1 MRFGSGVLGLM
12 VLGAA
17 SIAVAQTAQTQ
28 APEAG
33 ANAPGWRK
41 LDDSKS
47 ADAKPAGPT
56 VPAGTRVLLT
66 LINGVSTKHSLEG
79 DRIYL
84 QTSYPI
90 MADNRIVIPSGSYVE
105 GTLTFVHR
113 PGRSK
118 DRRGEIYLRFD
129 SLTLP
134 NGVTRDF
141 RARLGGLEGDSSAEM
156 DRSEGKVRAESNKG
170 GEARTVG
177 ETAAAGAGVGAIA
190 GGVTGHPLT
199 GLAIGS
205 VSGAA
210 LGLMSV
216 LLSRGPDAVLSRGTT
231 MEMVLDRPL
240 TFEPGELD
248 FSHAAPPM
256 PIVPAAPD
264 QTQQKRTGLGWPL

>member
-1 MRFGSGVLGLM
+1 MRFGRGVLGLM
-12 VLGAA
+12 ALGAA
-17 SIAVAQTAQTQ
+17 SITAAQTQ

-41 LDDSKS
+41 LDDSKP
-47 ADAKPAGPT
+47 AEAKPAGPT

-66 LINGVSTKHSLEG
+66 LINGVSTKHSVEG

-90 MADNRIVIPSGSYVE
+90 MADNRIVIPPGSYVE

-141 RARLGGLEGDSSAEM
+141 RSRLGGLEGDTSAEM
-156 DRSEGKVRAESNKG
+156 DRSEGKVKAASNKG
-170 GEARTVG
+170 GDARTVG
-177 ETAAAGAGVGAIA
+177 ETAAAGASVGAIA
-190 GGVTGHPLT
+190 GGVSGHPLT
-199 GLAIGS
+199 GLGI
-205 VSGAA
+205 GAA
-210 LGLMSV
+210 GGAAAGLMAV
-216 LLSRGPDAVLSRGTT
+216 LLSRGPDAVLARGTT

-240 TFEPGELD
+240 TFSPSELD

-264 QTQQKRTGLGWPL
+264 QTQQKRTGLGLPL

>member
-1 MRFGSGVLGLM
+1 MRFRSGVLGLV

-17 SIAVAQTAQTQ
+17 SLAGAQTP

-33 ANAPGWRK
+33 ANTPGWRK
-41 LDDSKS
+41 LDESKS
-47 ADAKPAGPT
+47 TDAKPAGPT

-66 LINGVSTKHSLEG
+66 LINGVSTKHSGEG

-90 MADNRIVIPSGSYVE
+90 MADNRMVIPPGSYVE

-156 DRSEGKVRAESNKG
+156 DRSEGKVKAASNKG

-177 ETAAAGAGVGAIA
+177 ETAAAGAGIGAIA
-190 GGVTGHPLT
+190 GGVSGHPLT

-205 VSGAA
+205 ASGAA
-210 LGLMSV
+210 LGLMEV

-240 TFEPGELD
+240 TFEPSELD

-256 PIVPAAPD
+256 PIAPAAPD

>member
-1 MRFGSGVLGLM
+1 MRFGSGVLGVM

-17 SIAVAQTAQTQ
+17 SIAAAQTQ
-28 APEAG
+28 APEGG

-41 LDDSKS
+41 LEDSKP
-47 ADAKPAGPT
+47 ADAKAAGPT

-66 LINGVSTKHSLEG
+66 LINGVSTKHSVEG

-90 MADNRIVIPSGSYVE
+90 VADSRIVIPAGSYVA

-141 RARLGGLEGDSSAEM
+141 RARIGGLDGDRNEEL
-156 DRSEGKVRAESNKG
+156 DKSEGKVKAAGNKA
-170 GEARTVG
+170 GEARTVA
-177 ETAAAGAGVGAIA
+177 ETAAAGASVGSIA
-190 GGVTGHPLT
+190 GAVSGHP
-199 GLAIGS
+199 GLGLGI
-205 VSGAA
+205 GAA
-210 LGLMSV
+210 GGAAAGLMAV
-216 LLSRGPDAVLSRGTT
+216 LLTRGPDAVLARGTT
-231 MEMVLDRPL
+231 LEMVLDRPL
-240 TFEPGELD
+240 TFEENELD

-256 PIVPAAPD
+256 PIVPAAPE
-264 QTQQKRTGLGWPL
+264 QTQQRRTGWPL